1 MFPGSFGLLPCLH
14 QTVHV
19 WVLIIGDVLAELCI
33 EVISD
38 WRSLVCTVSDLVLR
52 ELKV

>member
-1 MFPGSFGLLPCLH
+1 MFPGSFSLLPCLH